1 MSPLHL
7 QLCLK
12 PDQGLVQLSESELH
26 DGLQLLS
33 QWQLL
38 EDQPVLQRE
47 FRFKDYYQTLAFVNA
62 VGWIAHQQ
70 DHHPEL
76 VVNYNRCRVRFTTH
90 AVNGISIND
99 LICAAKIDQ
108 LDDSAEE

>member
-12 PDQGLVQLSESELH
+12 PDQGLVRLSEPELH
-26 DGLQLLS
+26 DNLQLLS

-38 EDQPVLQRE
+38 NEEAVLQRE
-47 FRFKDYYQTLAFVNA
+47 FRFRDYYQTLAFVNA

-76 VVNYNRCRVRFTTH
+76 LVNYNRCRVRFTTH
-90 AVNGISIND
+90 AVDGISIND

-108 LDDSAEE
+108 LQDSAEE